1 MGPSRPHR
9 ADGAG
14 PRAGRSRASPQVSLK
29 RVAPSVR
36 SQTPVPPSPASISG
50 RSLVK
55 ALRATTRSQPDS
67 RAATAR
73 SFWTWERKP
82 TTGTPRETSSDF
94 SCSRSCRG
102 SKRAELRSRTR
113 RSGGDSWTFS
123 TSFFGLRGK
132 RASTPRVLAVSEIL
146 LLNSRSSTAATTFL
160 AKHASDLSWGFSD
173 TFYSFAVRYPNRMFR
188 NRFKKEYLKVW
199 EGLRRFGTAL
209 SHFVPFLRP
218 RKSGLVLA
226 LVLLLLET
234 ATSLAQPW
242 PLALILDYVIGAE
255 PGSGTTPLPVS
266 GQVLLVGIVVLLV
279 IISSASRTVTAFRR
293 YLLSKLG
300 QETVFDMR
308 DALYRKVHDLGL
320 DYHGA
325 RRTGDTI
332 TRVTSDVKE
341 VRSLL
346 VDSVVEVG
354 SSFLIL
360 IGMLI
365 VMLWMSPSLTA
376 LALVTVPFLF
386 LAVRRYRLALIER
399 MRVVRAKEGAIA
411 SVIQEAVTG
420 IRAVKI
426 FARETD
432 EIDRFRKESH
442 DSLSASVDSSL
453 IEAKFS
459 VLLGIV
465 GGVGTALVVYFGTRQ
480 VLAGTLSVGG
490 LTVFVS
496 YLGLF
501 LSPLWALSRQ
511 VNQIGK
517 SLVSGE
523 RIIDLLTAEPTVQD
537 SPDARPAPTLDGRV
551 SFEDVHFAYEE
562 EAGDVL
568 RGMDFDVE
576 AGSRVALV
584 GVSGAGKTTV
594 TSLLARL
601 YDPQDGRV
609 IVDGEEVTR
618 YTVKSLRDSIT
629 FVPQEPML
637 FRATVAENIGYG
649 KPDASREEIEAVAA
663 PPGGRDFFRG
673 MSDGD
678 HTPLSQRGE
687 SLSGGQ
693 RQRIS
698 IARAMLRDTPILIL
712 DEPQSGLDAEAAEAV
727 EENWRILT
735 EGRTTF
741 VIAHEL
747 RLVRNVDKI
756 LVLREGRVAE
766 AGNPHD

>member
-1 MGPSRPHR
+1 LP
-9 ADGAG
+9 
-14 PRAGRSRASPQVSLK
+14 VS
-29 RVAPSVR
+29 
-36 SQTPVPPSPASISG
+36 
-50 RSLVK
+50 
-55 ALRATTRSQPDS
+55 
-67 RAATAR
+67 
-73 SFWTWERKP
+73 
-82 TTGTPRETSSDF
+82 
-94 SCSRSCRG
+94 
-102 SKRAELRSRTR
+102 
-113 RSGGDSWTFS
+113 
-123 TSFFGLRGK
+123 
-132 RASTPRVLAVSEIL
+132 
-146 LLNSRSSTAATTFL
+146 
-160 AKHASDLSWGFSD
+160 
-173 TFYSFAVRYPNRMFR
+173 
-188 NRFKKEYLKVW
+188 
-199 EGLRRFGTAL
+199 
-209 SHFVPFLRP
+209 
-218 RKSGLVLA
+218 
-226 LVLLLLET
+226 
-234 ATSLAQPW
+234 
-242 PLALILDYVIGAE
+242 
-255 PGSGTTPLPVS
+255 VS
-266 GQVLLVGIVVLLV
+266 GQVLLIGIVVLLV
-279 IISSASRTVTAFRR
+279 VISIVSRAVTAFRR

-360 IGMLI
+360 IGMLA

-376 LALVTVPFLF
+376 LALATVPFLF
-386 LAVRRYRLALIER
+386 LAVRRYRQALIER

-411 SVIQEAVTG
+411 SVIQEAITG

-426 FARETD
+426 FAREND
-432 EIDRFRKESH
+432 EIDRFRKESR

-465 GGVGTALVVYFGTRQ
+465 GGVGTALVVYFGTQQ
-480 VLAGTLSVGG
+480 VLAGALSVGG

-523 RIIDLLTAEPTVQD
+523 RIIDLLTAEPTVKD
-537 SPDARPAPTLDGRV
+537 SPEARQAPVLKGRV
-551 SFEDVHFAYEE
+551 AFKDVHFSYDA
-562 EAGDVL
+562 EAGEVL
-568 RGMDFDVE
+568 RGMDFEVE

-609 IVDGEEVTR
+609 LVEGEDVKG

-637 FRATVAENIGYG
+637 FRATVAENIAYG
-649 KPDASREEIEAVAA
+649 KPGASIEEIEDVARLA
-663 PPGGRDFFRG
+663 GADDFIREMPEG
-673 MSDGD
+673 YE
-678 HTPLSQRGE
+678 TLLSERGE

-693 RQRIS
+693 RQRVS

-727 EENWRILT
+727 EDNWRTLSA
-735 EGRTTF
+735 GRTTF

-747 RLVRNVDKI
+747 RLVKDVDKI
-756 LVLREGRVAE
+756 LVLEDGRVAE
-766 AGNPHD
+766 EGTHDELVSSCGLYARLYALQEGGRDPVL

>member
-1 MGPSRPHR
+1 M
-9 ADGAG
+9 
-14 PRAGRSRASPQVSLK
+14 
-29 RVAPSVR
+29 
-36 SQTPVPPSPASISG
+36 
-50 RSLVK
+50 VK
-55 ALRATTRSQPDS
+55 T
-67 RAATAR
+67 
-73 SFWTWERKP
+73 
-82 TTGTPRETSSDF
+82 
-94 SCSRSCRG
+94 
-102 SKRAELRSRTR
+102 
-113 RSGGDSWTFS
+113 
-123 TSFFGLRGK
+123 
-132 RASTPRVLAVSEIL
+132 
-146 LLNSRSSTAATTFL
+146 
-160 AKHASDLSWGFSD
+160 
-173 TFYSFAVRYPNRMFR
+173 
-188 NRFKKEYLKVW
+188 RFKKKLFEISDGLWRTKV
-199 EGLRRFGTAL
+199 AL
-209 SHFVPFLRP
+209 SHFVPFLRS
-218 RKSGLVLA
+218 RKRGLLLA

-234 ATSLAQPW
+234 GTSLAQPW
-242 PLALILDYVIGAE
+242 PLALILDYVL
-255 PGSGTTPLPVS
+255 GTQTLPIPIN
-266 GQVLLVGIVVLLV
+266 GQTLLVGIAVLLV
-279 IISSASRTVTAFRR
+279 AISTASRAITAVRR
-293 YLLSKLG
+293 YLLQKLG
-300 QETVFDMR
+300 QQTVFDMR
-308 DALYRKVHDLGL
+308 DAMYRKVHDLGL

-346 VDSVVEVG
+346 VDSIVEVG

-360 IGMLI
+360 IGMLFI
-365 VMLWMSPSLTA
+365 MLWMSPSLTI

-386 LAVRRYRLALIER
+386 LAVRRYRQALIER
-399 MRVVRAKEGAIA
+399 MRVVRTKEGAIA

-426 FARETD
+426 FAREDD
-432 EIDRFRKESH
+432 EIDRFRKESR

-465 GGVGTALVVYFGTRQ
+465 GGVGTALVVYFGTLQ

-523 RIIDLLTAEPTVQD
+523 RIIELLTAEPTVKD
-537 SPDARPAPTLDGRV
+537 SPGARLVPSLEGRV
-551 SFEDVHFAYEE
+551 TFEDVHFAYED
-562 EAGDVL
+562 EAGEVL
-568 RGMDFDVE
+568 RGVSFDVE
-576 AGSRVALV
+576 PGARVALV
-584 GVSGAGKTTV
+584 GASGAGKTTV

-601 YDPQDGRV
+601 YDLQGGRV
-609 IVDGEEVTR
+609 LVDGEDVKK
-618 YTVKSLRDSIT
+618 YTLKSLRDSIT

-637 FRATVAENIGYG
+637 FRATVAENIAYG
-649 KPDASREEIEAVAA
+649 KPGASMEEIEEAA
-663 PPGGRDFFRG
+663 RLAGA
-673 MSDGD
+673 DGFIRELPEGYD
-678 HTPLSQRGE
+678 TVLSERGE

-693 RQRIS
+693 RQRVS

-727 EENWRILT
+727 ETHWQTLT
-735 EGRTTF
+735 AGRTTF

-756 LVLREGRVAE
+756 LVIEDGKVAE
-766 AGNPHD
+766 WGTHEELVASGGLYARLYALQQQSRSPIKGGVEL

>member
-1 MGPSRPHR
+1 MF
-9 ADGAG
+9 
-14 PRAGRSRASPQVSLK
+14 K
-29 RVAPSVR
+29 
-36 SQTPVPPSPASISG
+36 I
-50 RSLVK
+50 
-55 ALRATTRSQPDS
+55 
-67 RAATAR
+67 
-73 SFWTWERKP
+73 
-82 TTGTPRETSSDF
+82 
-94 SCSRSCRG
+94 G
-102 SKRAELRSRTR
+102 SNNR
-113 RSGGDSWTFS
+113 FN
-123 TSFFGLRGK
+123 TSF
-132 RASTPRVLAVSEIL
+132 SEMG
-146 LLNSRSSTAATTFL
+146 
-160 AKHASDLSWGFSD
+160 D
-173 TFYSFAVRYPNRMFR
+173 
-188 NRFKKEYLKVW
+188 
-199 EGLRRFGTAL
+199 GLRRTRTAL
-209 SHFVPFLRP
+209 SHFAPFLKP
-218 RKSGLVLA
+218 RKKGLLLA
-226 LVLLLLET
+226 LFLLLLET
-234 ATSLAQPW
+234 GTSLAQPW
-242 PLALILDYVIGAE
+242 PLALILDYVL
-255 PGSGTTPLPVS
+255 GTETIPLPVG
-266 GQVLLVGIVVLLV
+266 GQALLVGIAVLLV
-279 IISSASRTVTAFRR
+279 IISTASRGVSALRR

-346 VDSVVEVG
+346 VDSIVEVG

-360 IGMLI
+360 IGMLF

-376 LALVTVPFLF
+376 LALITVPFLF

-426 FARETD
+426 FAREKD
-432 EIDRFRKESH
+432 EVDRFRKESR

-459 VLLGIV
+459 ILLGIV
-465 GGVGTALVVYFGTRQ
+465 GGVGSALVLYFGARQ
-480 VLAGTLSVGG
+480 VMAGTLSVGG
-490 LTVFVS
+490 LTVFIS

-523 RIIDLLTAEPTVQD
+523 RIIELLTAEPSVKD
-537 SPDARPAPTLDGRV
+537 SPNARPAPALRGHV
-551 SFEDVHFAYEE
+551 AFEDLHFTYDVDDD
-562 EAGDVL
+562 AGNEDSEVL
-568 RGMDFDVE
+568 RGMDFEVE

-601 YDPQDGRV
+601 YDPQGGRVLVDGR
-609 IVDGEEVTR
+609 DAKE
-618 YTVKSLRDSIT
+618 YTLKSLRDQIT

-637 FRATVAENIGYG
+637 FRASVAENIAYG
-649 KPDASREEIEAVAA
+649 KPGATMEEIEEAA
-663 PPGGRDFFRG
+663 RLAGA
-673 MSDGD
+673 DGFIREMPEGYE
-678 HTPLSQRGE
+678 TVLSERGE

-693 RQRIS
+693 RQRVS
-698 IARAMLRDTPILIL
+698 IARAMLRDSPILVL
-712 DEPQSGLDAEAAEAV
+712 DEPQTGLDAEAAEAV
-727 EENWRILT
+727 EENWRTLT

-747 RLVRNVDKI
+747 RLVKGVDKI
-756 LVLREGRVAE
+756 LVLKEGRVAE
-766 AGNPHD
+766 SGTHDELVSQAGGLYARLYTLQESGRDPVVGSGA

>member
-1 MGPSRPHR
+1 MG
-9 ADGAG
+9 
-14 PRAGRSRASPQVSLK
+14 
-29 RVAPSVR
+29 
-36 SQTPVPPSPASISG
+36 
-50 RSLVK
+50 
-55 ALRATTRSQPDS
+55 
-67 RAATAR
+67 
-73 SFWTWERKP
+73 
-82 TTGTPRETSSDF
+82 
-94 SCSRSCRG
+94 
-102 SKRAELRSRTR
+102 
-113 RSGGDSWTFS
+113 
-123 TSFFGLRGK
+123 
-132 RASTPRVLAVSEIL
+132 
-146 LLNSRSSTAATTFL
+146 
-160 AKHASDLSWGFSD
+160 
-173 TFYSFAVRYPNRMFR
+173 
-188 NRFKKEYLKVW
+188 
-199 EGLRRFGTAL
+199 EGLRRTKTAL
-209 SHFVPFLRP
+209 SHFAPFLRP
-218 RKSGLVLA
+218 RKRGLFLA

-234 ATSLAQPW
+234 GTSLAQPW

-255 PGSGTTPLPVS
+255 PGTSTLPVSVS
-266 GQVLLVGIVVLLV
+266 GQVLLIGIVVLLV
-279 IISSASRTVTAFRR
+279 VISTASRAVTAFRR

-360 IGMLI
+360 IGMLA

-386 LAVRRYRLALIER
+386 LAVRRYRQALIER
-399 MRVVRAKEGAIA
+399 MRIVRAKEGAIA

-432 EIDRFRKESH
+432 EIDRFRKESR

-523 RIIDLLTAEPTVQD
+523 RIIDLLTAEPTVKD
-537 SPDARPAPTLDGRV
+537 SPGARPAPALEGRV
-551 SFEDVHFAYEE
+551 AFEGVRFSYDG
-562 EAGDVL
+562 EAGEVL
-568 RGMDFDVE
+568 CGMDFEAD

-601 YDPQDGRV
+601 YDPQGGRV
-609 IVDGEEVTR
+609 LVDGEDVKS
-618 YTVKSLRDSIT
+618 YTVKSLRDEIT

-637 FRATVAENIGYG
+637 FRATVAENIAYG
-649 KPDASREEIEAVAA
+649 KPGASMEEIEEAA
-663 PPGGRDFFRG
+663 RLAGADEFIRQLP
-673 MSDGD
+673 DGYD
-678 HTPLSQRGE
+678 TLLSERGE

-693 RQRIS
+693 RQRVS

-712 DEPQSGLDAEAAEAV
+712 DEPQAGLDAEAADAV
-727 EENWRILT
+727 EENWRTLT
-735 EGRTTF
+735 AGRTTF

-747 RLVRNVDKI
+747 RLVKDVDKI
-756 LVLREGRVAE
+756 LVLEDGRVAE
-766 AGNPHD
+766 KGTHDELVSSGGLYARLYALQEGGRDPVL